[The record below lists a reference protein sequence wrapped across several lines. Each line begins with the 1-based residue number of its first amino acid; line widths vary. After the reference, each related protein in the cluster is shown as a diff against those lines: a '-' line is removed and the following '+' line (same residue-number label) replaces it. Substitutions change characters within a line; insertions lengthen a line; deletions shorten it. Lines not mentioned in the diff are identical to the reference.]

1 MSSAG
6 SKPQFRAARRSAGP
20 EFLDDAKLSR
30 DELTAILRDL
40 ARFNG
45 AMLGRWPALS
55 WLKRVMRDVPS
66 GHVVTLL
73 DVGCGYGD
81 MLRAV
86 RRFAAKEGFSIRL
99 IGMDLSPDVV
109 AVARQATPSEDDIEY
124 RVGDVFTLELP
135 ESIDFILSSLVTHHM
150 TNAEIEQF
158 LRWMEAAARRGWF
171 IYDLERSRVPY
182 HFIKLSGWLMRV
194 HPVVV
199 SDGRISVARS
209 LTREEWEQRIAAAGI
224 PRNAVDLRWFMF
236 RFGIGRVK

>member
-1 MSSAG
+1 MSQAG

-20 EFLDDAKLSR
+20 EFLDDAKLPH

-45 AMLGRWPALS
+45 AMFGHWPALS

-86 RRFAAKEGFSIRL
+86 RRFAANRGLSIRL
-99 IGMDLSPDVV
+99 IGIDLSPEVI
-109 AVARQATPSEDDIEY
+109 AVARQATPSDNDIEY
-124 RVGDVFTLELP
+124 RVGDVFALKLP
-135 ESIDFILSSLVTHHM
+135 ESIDIILSSLVTHHM
-150 TNAEIEQF
+150 TDAEIEQF
-158 LRWMEAAARRGWF
+158 LGWMEEAARRGWF
-171 IYDLERSRVPY
+171 IYDLQRSRVPY
-182 HFIKLSGWLMRV
+182 HFIALSGWLMRV

-199 SDGRISVARS
+199 NDGRISVARS
-209 LTREEWEQRIAAAGI
+209 LTREEWEHRIAAAGI

-236 RFGIGRVK
+236 RFGLGRAK

>member
-1 MSSAG
+1 MIHAG
-6 SKPQFRAARRSAGP
+6 PRPQFSAARRSAGP
-20 EFLDDAKLSR
+20 EFLDDAKLSH

-45 AMLGRWPALS
+45 AMFGHWPALS
-55 WLKRVMRDVPS
+55 WLKRAMRDVPS
-66 GHVVTLL
+66 GHVITLL

-86 RRFAAKEGFSIRL
+86 RRFAVRRGVSIRL
-99 IGMDLSPDVV
+99 VGIDLSPDVI
-109 AVARQATPSEDDIEY
+109 AVARQATPDEDDIEY
-124 RVGDVFTLELP
+124 RVGDVFALKLP
-135 ESIDFILSSLVTHHM
+135 EPADFIISSLVTHHM
-150 TNAEIEQF
+150 TDAEIERF
-158 LRWMEAAARRGWF
+158 LRWMEVAARRGWF
-171 IYDLERSRVPY
+171 IYDLQRSRVPY
-182 HFIKLSGWLMRV
+182 HFIPLSGWLMRV

-199 SDGRISVARS
+199 NDGRISVARS

>member
-1 MSSAG
+1 MSPAG
-6 SKPQFRAARRSAGP
+6 PRPQFRAARRSAGP
-20 EFLDDAKLSR
+20 EFLDEAKLSHG
-30 DELTAILRDL
+30 ELTAILRDL

-45 AMLGRWPALS
+45 AMFGHWPALS

-66 GHVVTLL
+66 GQVVTLL

-86 RRFAAKEGFSIRL
+86 RRFAARRGLSIRL
-99 IGMDLSPDVV
+99 IGMDLSPDVI
-109 AVARQATPSEDDIEY
+109 AVARQATPDADDIEY
-124 RVGDVFTLELP
+124 RVGDVFALKSSEP
-135 ESIDFILSSLVTHHM
+135 IDFILSSLVTHHM
-150 TNAEIEQF
+150 TDAEIERF
-158 LRWMEAAARRGWF
+158 MRWMEMTARRGWF
-171 IYDLERSRVPY
+171 IYDLQRSRVPY
-182 HFIKLSGWLMRV
+182 HFIALSDWLMRV